1 MLPPVTHPWSN
12 AHRTSGST
20 RLPPPLPSFISQ
32 PSLPSA
38 QVAER
43 TAAVGCSLTSPTH
56 GQRSSELPQRAT
68 APLAERGHS
77 RVYVC
82 VCCCCFCCFLGGFL
96 FCFLKILPSFGTPH
110 TRIYFSPL
118 SLRSV
123 PSVRERSQLR
133 PMRHHAHHLVPQRAA
148 VRLLPADL
156 PHPHQRQLPVRFFP
170 RYSPLFFCQQH
181 VTATLRAQLCT
192 KRRLNAGVR
201 FKERTESV
209 ARR

>member
-82 VCCCCFCCFLGGFL
+82 VLLLFLLFFWVVFFYPPILWNSAHKDILFPPLPPICAERKRAESAATNAPSCSSSRPAARCC
-96 FCFLKILPSFGTPH
+96 PST
-110 TRIYFSPL
+110 TRRSSSSSP
-118 SLRSV
+118 
-123 PSVRERSQLR
+123 
-133 PMRHHAHHLVPQRAA
+133 AA
-148 VRLLPADL
+148 ATCT
-156 PHPHQRQLPVRFFP
+156 FFP

-181 VTATLRAQLCT
+181 VTATLRAQLRT
-192 KRRLNAGVR
+192 KRRLIAGVR

-209 ARR
+209 ARIDR

>member
-82 VCCCCFCCFLGGFL
+82 VLLLFLLFFGLFFL
-96 FCFLKILPSFGTPH
+96 ILPSFGTPH

-156 PHPHQRQLPVRFFP
+156 PHPHQRQLPVRFFLAIP
-170 RYSPLFFCQQH
+170 RYF
-181 VTATLRAQLCT
+181 
-192 KRRLNAGVR
+192 
-201 FKERTESV
+201 SV
-209 ARR
+209 SSMWRPPYARNYAPSAA

>member
-82 VCCCCFCCFLGGFL
+82 VLLLFLLFFGFFFVCFFKSSHPLELRTQGYTFPPLPPVCAERKRAESAATNAPPCSSSRPAARCC
-96 FCFLKILPSFGTPH
+96 PST
-110 TRIYFSPL
+110 TRRSSSSSP
-118 SLRSV
+118 
-123 PSVRERSQLR
+123 
-133 PMRHHAHHLVPQRAA
+133 AA
-148 VRLLPADL
+148 ATCT
-156 PHPHQRQLPVRFFP
+156 FFP

-181 VTATLRAQLCT
+181 VTATLRAQLRT

>member
-82 VCCCCFCCFLGGFL
+82 VLLLFLL
-96 FCFLKILPSFGTPH
+96 FFGLFVFFILPSFGTPH
-110 TRIYFSPL
+110 TRIYFSPPL
-118 SLRSV
+118 PPVCAERKRAESAATNAPPCSSSRPAARCCPSTTRRSSSSS
-123 PSVRERSQLR
+123 P
-133 PMRHHAHHLVPQRAA
+133 AA
-148 VRLLPADL
+148 ATCT
-156 PHPHQRQLPVRFFP
+156 FFP

-181 VTATLRAQLCT
+181 VTATLRAQLRT

-209 ARR
+209 ARIDR